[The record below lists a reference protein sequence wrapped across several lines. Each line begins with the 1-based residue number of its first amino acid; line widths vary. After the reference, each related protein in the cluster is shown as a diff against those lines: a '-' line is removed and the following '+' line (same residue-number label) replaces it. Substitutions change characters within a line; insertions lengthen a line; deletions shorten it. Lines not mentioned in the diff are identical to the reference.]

1 MEGRKEEQKAEYPK
15 AARNG
20 AKAKGIGVEERGS
33 DGKPERKAKKK
44 TEAERWKLEK
54 GEPR

>member
-44 TEAERWKLEK
+44 TEAER
-54 GEPR
+54 